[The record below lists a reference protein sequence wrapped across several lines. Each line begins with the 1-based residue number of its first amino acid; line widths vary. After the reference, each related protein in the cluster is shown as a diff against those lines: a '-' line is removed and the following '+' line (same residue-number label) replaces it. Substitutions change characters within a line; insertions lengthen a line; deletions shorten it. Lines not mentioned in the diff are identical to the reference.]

1 MSGQL
6 HVHKVRIS
14 ISVRTYVR
22 EWAAVITVM
31 ALIASAS
38 EHFKHFWLSAT
49 SSGGACVT
57 NTRVQF
63 CDELVHLKYF
73 ELLQP
78 WRRQHPVKFLFLFFL
93 EGALSLLLTFFLSLL
108 SASAF
113 SHAEK
118 PADEKRTQNTSV
130 HVTQRTHAR
139 LTKAQTHGCCKCRH
153 TKPFLLNTSNAV
165 NPFNRF
171 SVAMATCC
179 RLTEQDV
186 TKKKKPFFL
195 GDRWRHPETS
205 DGSGACVCICVQK
218 VNELMCQRVKYLITS
233 TNDETGRKWG
243 AGLFLCDWHYS
254 LFCEKQPTHMHV
266 HAISGTVY
274 PCYPSTPTASPPQ
287 WLWPSLSYHWLVRAA
302 SCFFCIS
309 VDERMRVRE
318 RQSHE
323 PVPSVFFSPMFLPTR
338 CLPPTL
344 SQQRWNFSASS
355 LARFLVLSSCS
366 LPVTLPSTI
375 CTFCFSHTLCLSFL
389 NSTFFILTF
398 FSLFNSVLHPTLTLF
413 FWYRAH

>member
-1 MSGQL
+1 M
-6 HVHKVRIS
+6 
-14 ISVRTYVR
+14 RTYVR

-218 VNELMCQRVKYLITS
+218 VNELMC
-233 TNDETGRKWG
+233 
-243 AGLFLCDWHYS
+243 LCVNVLS
-254 LFCEKQPTHMHV
+254 
-266 HAISGTVY
+266 IS
-274 PCYPSTPTASPPQ
+274 S
-287 WLWPSLSYHWLVRAA
+287 
-302 SCFFCIS
+302 
-309 VDERMRVRE
+309 
-318 RQSHE
+318 
-323 PVPSVFFSPMFLPTR
+323 
-338 CLPPTL
+338 LPPMMKPAVSEGRGCSFVTDITL
-344 SQQRWNFSASS
+344 CSVKNNQ
-355 LARFLVLSSCS
+355 LA
-366 LPVTLPSTI
+366 
-375 CTFCFSHTLCLSFL
+375 CTFTQSVAQFTLV
-389 NSTFFILTF
+389 TPPPPPP
-398 FSLFNSVLHPTLTLF
+398 LHPSDCGHHYLTTG
-413 FWYRAH
+413 